1 MMAAQADAAVVS
13 TTTEDAMAS
22 TRKSPKRSSRKK
34 GKSAKRAAA
43 RKRPAR
49 KAASK
54 RRKTARRGTRS
65 VALKRRAKRGLKVA
79 REGIDTVRQAGERTW
94 ETLKSTTAQVVEGVR
109 DRLADEGGPG
119 RSYP

>member
-1 MMAAQADAAVVS
+1 
-13 TTTEDAMAS
+13 MAS
-22 TRKSPKRSSRKK
+22 TRKSAKRSSRKK
-34 GKSAKRAAA
+34 GKSTKRPAS

-49 KAASK
+49 KGPARKAAA
-54 RRKTARRGTRS
+54 RRRGKSARRGSRTG
-65 VALKRRAKRGLKVA
+65 ALKRRAKQGLSVA

-109 DRLADEGGPG
+109 ERLGEESGPG